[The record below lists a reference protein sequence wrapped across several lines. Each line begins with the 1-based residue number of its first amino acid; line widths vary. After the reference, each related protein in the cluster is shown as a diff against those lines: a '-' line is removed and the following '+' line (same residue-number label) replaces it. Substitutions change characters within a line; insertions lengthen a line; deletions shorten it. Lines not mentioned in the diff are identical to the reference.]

1 MTVISGGEE
10 LQVYFN
16 LLSRPYFDNLTP
28 SEMAVCLIRL
38 FATLK
43 KLCRKYL

>member
-1 MTVISGGEE
+1 MMVISGGEE

-16 LLSRPYFDNLTP
+16 PLSRPYFGNLTP
-28 SEMAVCLIRL
+28 SEMTVCLIKL

-43 KLCRKYL
+43 KLCRKYM